1 MGLKLIVIYIL
12 KKNKKNENLCFCDFS
27 VTLTTDAASS
37 RLYLTLTAGGIS
49 IRSGAFGVANP
60 ADSNSEL
67 SEASSPS
74 ESVFTF
80 KTKAPIPLDNNNN
93 NNNNTKET
101 LAGSNHSF

>member
-1 MGLKLIVIYIL
+1 M
-12 KKNKKNENLCFCDFS
+12 
-27 VTLTTDAASS
+27 TLTTDAASS
-37 RLYLTLTAGGIS
+37 RLYLTLTAGGIG

-74 ESVFTF
+74 EPVFTF
-80 KTKAPIPLDNNNN
+80 KTKAPIPLNNNN